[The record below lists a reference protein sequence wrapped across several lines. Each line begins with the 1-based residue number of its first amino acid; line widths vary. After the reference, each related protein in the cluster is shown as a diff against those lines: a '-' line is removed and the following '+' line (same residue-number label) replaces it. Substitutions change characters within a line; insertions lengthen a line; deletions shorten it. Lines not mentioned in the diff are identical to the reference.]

1 MAPGQKQVQPRFS
14 SSDQHINTGPCR
26 RKYATTAI
34 PQQPT
39 VQSLLCFAALHSRA
53 EHTRRARSS
62 PRRAHPCA
70 AHVGR
75 AFTRAHQSS
84 RRTTS
89 RPRRL
94 TAGGPPSWI
103 MKNAFRTAARRA
115 ARRNGRNGHR
125 HAGVRAARRQRSL
138 RLAGRR
144 RFGSAKLR
152 SAARTACPTRSSPP
166 RSFRPSGR

>member
-94 TAGGPPSWI
+94 TRSDSNAVPIQCERASIKNRWPLRTPSDSEATCLNL
-103 MKNAFRTAARRA
+103 KL
-115 ARRNGRNGHR
+115 G
-125 HAGVRAARRQRSL
+125 
-138 RLAGRR
+138 RLAQ
-144 RFGSAKLR
+144 
-152 SAARTACPTRSSPP
+152 
-166 RSFRPSGR
+166 